1 MRSFSP
7 SRWALLSSQGK
18 RTLPP
23 FGFGNLLNW
32 DFQWLIFYISS
43 NSVQEF
49 HNFFTVIYSV
59 CACSVMSDSLRPHGL
74 SPPGSS
80 CHGIFQARIVEWVA
94 IFSSGDLPDPEIKLA
109 SLMSPALAG
118 RQVLYPWGAW
128 EAPHLQQ
135 NSLKK
140 SCLELLSPVFLF
152 PVSEA
157 HSKQFLTTTLPL
169 KKIYQGQQWLP
180 HFTCIFNTFPFLW
193 WAFLHSKLSHSL
205 SFPLLT
211 DPSFSL
217 YFLKFCSSPLLLDFE
232 VDQN

>member
-157 HSKQFLTTTLPL
+157 HSKQFSSLPL
-169 KKIYQGQQWLP
+169 FHWKRSIKVNNDFLILP
-180 HFTCIFNTFPFLW
+180 AFLIHFLFFDELSCILSYLTPFL
-193 WAFLHSKLSHSL
+193 FLFSLILPSHST
-205 SFPLLT
+205 FWNFALL
-211 DPSFSL
+211 PYCL
-217 YFLKFCSSPLLLDFE
+217 ILK
-232 VDQN
+232 